1 MKYFSNIPVISYAN
15 NFARNILTRAKVL
28 DKFKDQASVYY
39 PYVLEEATGSGL
51 RYENLAFDY
60 YDDVDDVWVLHLV
73 NQVVDPYYDVP
84 LTQEQFEAFIVKKY
98 GSLRAANQKVVF
110 YRNNYDQDESILTI
124 SGYDALVAERKRY
137 WTPTVNFDNNIIGY
151 ERIKDDTIVTTNK
164 ILTLDITLNGN
175 AAFQT
180 SEKVIQDTS
189 GATGFV
195 TFSNTTVMSLHHI
208 TGTFSNTSTYYII
221 GSDSGANASVSIIT
235 TIKENITANV
245 QVYFSPVTAFDYEN
259 EINEKKKTIDL
270 MDSRYVSMVHNTFSE
285 LMNS

>member
-15 NFARNILTRAKVL
+15 NFARNILTRVKVL

-39 PYVLEEATGSGL
+39 PYVLQEASGSGL

-60 YDDVDDVWVLHLV
+60 YSDVDDVWILHLV
-73 NQVVDPYYDVP
+73 NEVVDPYYDIP
-84 LTQEQFEAFIVKKY
+84 LTQEQFDSFIDKKY
-98 GSLRAANQKVVF
+98 GSLREANQTVVF
-110 YRNNYDQDESILTI
+110 YRNNYDQDESVLTI
-124 SGYDALVAERKRY
+124 SGYDALIAERKRY

-175 AAFQT
+175 AVFQT

-189 GATGFV
+189 AATGFV
-195 TFSNTTVMSLHHI
+195 TFSNTTTISLQHI

-221 GSDSGANASVSIIT
+221 GSNSGANASASSVT
-235 TIKENITANV
+235 TIKENINANTLI
-245 QVYFSPVTAFDYEN
+245 YFSPVTAFDYES
-259 EINEKKKTIDL
+259 EINEQKKTINL
-270 MDSRYVSMVHNTFSE
+270 MDNRYVSMVHNTFSE
-285 LMNS
+285 LMNT

>member
-15 NFARNILTRAKVL
+15 NFARNILTRVKVL

-51 RYENLAFDY
+51 KYENLAFDY

-73 NQVVDPYYDVP
+73 NQIVDPYYDVP

-98 GSLRAANQKVVF
+98 GSLRAAIQKVVF
-110 YRNNYDQDESILTI
+110 YRNNYNQDESILTI
-124 SGYDALVAERKRY
+124 SGYNALIAERKRY
-137 WTPTVNFDNNIIGY
+137 WTPTINFDNNIIGY
-151 ERIKDDTIVTTNK
+151 ERLKDDTVVTTNK

-175 AAFQT
+175 ATFQT

-195 TFSNTTVMSLHHI
+195 TFSNTTTISLQHI
-208 TGTFSNTSTYYII
+208 TGTFSNNATYYVV
-221 GSDSGANASVSIIT
+221 GSDSGANASASSVT
-235 TIKENITANV
+235 TIKENISANAAI
-245 QVYFSPVTAFDYEN
+245 YFSSVTAFDYET
-259 EINEKKKTIDL
+259 EINEQKKTINL
-270 MDSRYVSMVHNTFSE
+270 MDNRYVSMVHNTFSE
-285 LMNS
+285 LMNT